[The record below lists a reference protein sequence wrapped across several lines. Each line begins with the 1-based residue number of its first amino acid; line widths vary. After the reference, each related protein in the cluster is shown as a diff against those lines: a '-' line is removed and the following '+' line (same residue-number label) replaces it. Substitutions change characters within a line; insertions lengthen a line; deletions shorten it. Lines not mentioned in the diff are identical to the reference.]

1 MNEIVKTFLMM
12 ADKLMPE
19 MHLKETEFTDSSCD
33 PFTRKKERI
42 EKFMQ
47 TGNINFIDRNFVLN
61 MIWFMA
67 NQKI

>member
-19 MHLKETEFTDSSCD
+19 MHLKETEFTNSSCD

-61 MIWFMA
+61 MI
-67 NQKI
+67 

>member
-1 MNEIVKTFLMM
+1 
-12 ADKLMPE
+12 MPE
-19 MHLKETEFTDSSCD
+19 MYLKETGFTDSSCD

>member
-1 MNEIVKTFLMM
+1 MNEIVKTFLMV

-19 MHLKETEFTDSSCD
+19 MHLKETRFTNNSCD
-33 PFTRKKERI
+33 PFTRKIERI